1 MGLIQRGSKKV
12 LVVDGCRVVVPQGAR
27 KKVLE
32 VVHKA
37 HLGQER
43 TYYCARERF
52 YWPSLREEVFKLV
65 ERCPACSEFAG
76 PRKPEKEM
84 VEKPPK
90 GPM

>member
-1 MGLIQRGSKKV
+1 MFIWDSMGLIQRGSKKV
-12 LVVDGCRVVVPQGAR
+12 LVVDSCWVVVHQGAR

-52 YWPSLREEVFKLV
+52 Y
-65 ERCPACSEFAG
+65 
-76 PRKPEKEM
+76 
-84 VEKPPK
+84 
-90 GPM
+90 